1 MIRSLLFLLLFL
13 PLALNAQNQPPLIT
27 TRILTYAPAG
37 LPDSFKTFYRTG
49 NEIELFTASA
59 GTLGLP
65 INYTGPQTF
74 ALYASKTD
82 MLPPAEG
89 QKPKSPVATVTLPAN
104 SDVVLILCTRTADG
118 KVGLVAF
125 NITSNELKPG
135 DYRVFN
141 FSKSTTSIILGEQ
154 RFALAPGKDSMV
166 RDSSWHSEV
175 IALPIKIATVVEGK
189 PKLAFSSLRE
199 HFPQRRN
206 LMFLFDGRH
215 PSRPITF
222 VTFNADLPP
231 LPKNEAVG
239 STETPPPSTGGP

>member
-1 MIRSLLFLLLFL
+1 MIL
-13 PLALNAQNQPPLIT
+13 PLVLSLNAQSQPKPIT

-37 LPDSFKTFYRTG
+37 LPESFKTFYRTG

-65 INYTGPQTF
+65 INYIGPATF
-74 ALYASKTD
+74 ALYGSKAD
-82 MLPPAEG
+82 MSPPAEG
-89 QKPKSPVATVTLPAN
+89 QKPKPPVATVVLPAN
-104 SDVVLILCTRTADG
+104 ADAILILCTRTADE

-125 NITSNELKPG
+125 NITSNELRPG

-154 RFALAPGKDSMV
+154 RFALPPGKDSMV
-166 RDSSWHSEV
+166 RDASWHGEV
-175 IALPIKIATVVEGK
+175 MALPVKIATITDGK
-189 PKLAFSSLRE
+189 PKLAYSSMRE

-206 LMFLFDGRH
+206 LMFLFEGRH

-231 LPKNEAVG
+231 LPKNDAAG
-239 STETPPPSTGGP
+239 STDTPPSPGKP